1 MYAIVETQSGITSVL
16 PEECIVSYQGKEYV
30 FTNNGK
36 REFAMTE
43 IKTGNKENGFIEIL
57 EADALKDKAIVSKGA
72 YTLLMTSKNKEEEE

>member
-1 MYAIVETQSGITSVL
+1 
-16 PEECIVSYQGKEYV
+16 
-30 FTNNGK
+30 
-36 REFAMTE
+36 MTE